1 VQPQLRANRRVRS
14 VPARTQHEIR
24 RWEDTRRKLDTY
36 RAEWTVERE
45 IARVVRGSDPIIVGP
60 WLSEVGYEALYWI
73 PFVRWIK
80 ATYHLD
86 AERLVVVTRGGASAW
101 YRDITD
107 NAVEVFDLL
116 SPEEFLDRNERRA
129 AEGGGTVKQH
139 SQSAMD
145 DEIVAAA
152 VRRKGLGSARVL
164 HPSLMY
170 RLFKQFWL
178 GHRPLSFLERRTRYR
193 MIDAPAVPL
202 PALPREYVAVKF
214 YTATSLPPTPAN
226 LRLLQSIVLR
236 LAETTDVVMLDTGLT
251 LDDHEDYTF
260 EAAAPI
266 CRDLPSVNRTVLNSD
281 TDTACVPGPIIEP
294 ILPRPL

>member
-1 VQPQLRANRRVRS
+1 VAEWSRDALDLRAREAKRSAFAETKRGWKITRERVANAFTAARNLTAKQLRRVCS

-24 RWEDTRRKLDTY
+24 RWDDTRRKLDTY
-36 RAEWTVERE
+36 RAEWSVERE

-164 HPSLMY
+164 HPLADVP
-170 RLFKQFWL
+170 
-178 GHRPLSFLERRTRYR
+178 PLQAVL
-193 MIDAPAVPL
+193 AGAPPAVVSRAAHPV
-202 PALPREYVAVKF
+202 PDDRRARGGSSSASARV
-214 YTATSLPPTPAN
+214 
-226 LRLLQSIVLR
+226 RRGQVLHR
-236 LAETTDVVMLDTGLT
+236 DI
-251 LDDHEDYTF
+251 
-260 EAAAPI
+260 AAA
-266 CRDLPSVNRTVLNSD
+266 DAGKPS
-281 TDTACVPGPIIEP
+281 TAPVHRAQAG
-294 ILPRPL
+294 